1 MAIYKRY
8 SREKRLIQKEKQK
21 EKARLKAIR
30 ESETYILLVVDDRK
44 KKIFIQ
50 KIRAYQYKIKKS
62 YLSFESVDRDTERF
76 YYDMR
81 TAELNILNNK
91 LTQNEIDVIHKIYHL
106 EENHK
111 KRTLKLVFFSLISIV
126 VALGYNALMR
136 YI

>member
-8 SREKRLIQKEKQK
+8 GREKRLKLKEKQK
-21 EKARLKAIR
+21 EKARLKVIR
-30 ESETYILLVVDDRK
+30 ESETDLLLVVDDRK

-50 KIRAYQYKIKKS
+50 KIRVNQYKIKKS

-91 LTQNEIDVIHKIYHL
+91 LTQNEINVIHKIYHL

-111 KRTLKLVFFSLISIV
+111 KCTLKLVFFSLISIV
-126 VALGYNALMR
+126 VALGYNALTK